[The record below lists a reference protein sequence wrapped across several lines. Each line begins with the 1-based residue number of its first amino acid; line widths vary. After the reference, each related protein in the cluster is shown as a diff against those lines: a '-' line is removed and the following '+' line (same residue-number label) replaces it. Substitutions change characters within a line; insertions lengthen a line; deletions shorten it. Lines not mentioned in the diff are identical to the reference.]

1 MHKLLPPVY
10 GPQRPCLISLYRRFT
25 PPTVL
30 SLTPLPRSLIHTP
43 PRQVSTANASPTPDV
58 EDNNQDPLH
67 PQYEGSEFPRLVGF
81 LGEEE
86 CSLDA
91 LLESEREPSVSE
103 QALEQE
109 EAWRLLR
116 CWCVFAEVLSF
127 DPLALCWFTNY
138 LKLIPRNLSPEAWAQ
153 CSMGK
158 PISNSYNYGSLTSSV
173 LSPRREC
180 GAKWVMLAY
189 IFARI
194 GHVFVFT
201 RMSYYWF

>member
-1 MHKLLPPVY
+1 MSCSAAHHACAIVLTATARCRNCLRADLVSKLPTSGPRGDTSPGEDDRTVSVHKLLPPVY

-138 LKLIPRNLSPEAWAQ
+138 LKLRNS
-153 CSMGK
+153 
-158 PISNSYNYGSLTSSV
+158 T
-173 LSPRREC
+173 
-180 GAKWVMLAY
+180 
-189 IFARI
+189 
-194 GHVFVFT
+194 
-201 RMSYYWF
+201 